1 MTRETLQHADLF
13 AELADDIAGAPP
25 CSLQPELDTWTRT
38 TQRPYFRYLIQA
50 IHEGTDREASPLR
63 ANMRCDTC
71 LGPIR
76 VQRQDAIHGQSDEI
90 CSEARTP
97 VR

>member
-50 IHEGTDREASPLR
+50 IHEGTYLAVSL
-63 ANMRCDTC
+63 ANVRYVMLHLNG
-71 LGPIR
+71 LG
-76 VQRQDAIHGQSDEI
+76 GQW
-90 CSEARTP
+90 
-97 VR
+97 